1 MAVFL
6 LVAHG
11 TAGDV
16 LPFARIGAELAG
28 RGHDVTLISHAPFA
42 RHAPYGFA
50 PIDTEERYRETQA
63 HTPELLAVRRSE
75 DLRRYYDERGLF
87 TEMAREVALLSAL
100 HRPGETVLVGRHTS
114 ALSVPVA
121 ADLLGAPAVWV
132 AVAPVQV
139 MVAPIAAMH
148 ARRGLASGIDAVR
161 AGVGLPP
168 VADWPGFLRMPVL
181 GLWPGWFDAA
191 GVRSKAALAGF
202 VCGDEDGGTVALPG
216 RPILVTGGTGQML
229 HPRYYEVALAAA
241 ALVDHPVVVVSPSSV
256 PAAAAGFEWYPRL
269 PFPSALPQ
277 CGAILHHG
285 GIGTAAR
292 ALLSGTPQVL
302 LAHGADRPD
311 IAARL
316 ARHDLARWLPADA
329 WTPESVA
336 DRLWAALT
344 DTGYRT
350 RTAAFTE
357 PSTAAA
363 PARAA
368 DFLENQL
375 SQGIDTRN

>member
-11 TAGDV
+11 SAGDV
-16 LPFARIGAELAG
+16 LPFARIGATLAA
-28 RGHDVTLISHAPFA
+28 RGHDVTLVSHAPFA

-50 PIDTEERYRETQA
+50 AIDTEERYRDNQA
-63 HTPELLAVRRSE
+63 HSAGLLAARRPD
-75 DLRRYYDERGLF
+75 DLRRYYEERGLF
-87 TEMAREVALLSAL
+87 DELRREVALLAER

-114 ALSVPVA
+114 ALSVPIA
-121 ADLLGAPAVWV
+121 ADLLGAPAAWV
-132 AVAPVQV
+132 AVAPVQL
-139 MVAPIAAMH
+139 MVAPVAAMH
-148 ARRGLASGIDAVR
+148 ARKGLAPGVDAVR
-161 AGVGLPP
+161 AGVGLAP
-168 VADWPGFLRMPVL
+168 VADWAGFLRVPTL

-191 GVRSKAALAGF
+191 GTRSRAALTGF
-202 VCGDEDGGTVALPG
+202 VCGDEDGEAVDLPG

-241 ALVDHPVVVVSPSSV
+241 GLVDHPVVVVSPQ
-256 PAAAAGFEWYPRL
+256 PIEGFPWYRRL

-292 ALLSGTPQVL
+292 ALLSGTPQVI

-311 IAARL
+311 VAQRL

-329 WTPESVA
+329 WTAEAAA

-344 DTGYRT
+344 DTGYGGR
-350 RTAAFTE
+350 AAGFTE
-357 PSTAAA
+357 PTVAG
-363 PARAA
+363 PERAA
-368 DFLENQL
+368 DHLERL
-375 SQGIDTRN
+375 LPH

>member
-1 MAVFL
+1 MAAFL
-6 LVAHG
+6 LVTHG

-50 PIDTEERYRETQA
+50 AIDTEERYRANQA
-63 HTPELLAVRRSE
+63 HTAELLAVRRPD
-75 DLRRYYDERGLF
+75 DLRRYYEARGLF
-87 TEMAREVALLSAL
+87 DELGREVALLAER

-114 ALSVPVA
+114 ALSVLVA
-121 ADLLGAPAVWV
+121 AELLGAPAAWV
-132 AVAPVQV
+132 AVAPVQL
-139 MVAPIAAMH
+139 MVAPVAAMH
-148 ARRGLASGIDAVR
+148 ARKGLAPGIDAVR
-161 AGVGLPP
+161 AALGLKP
-168 VADWPGFLRMPVL
+168 VADWREFLRVPVV

-191 GVRSKAALAGF
+191 GVRSRAVLTGF
-202 VCGDEDGGTVALPG
+202 VCGDEDGETVPLPG

-241 ALVDHPVVVVSPSSV
+241 RLVDHPVVVVAPSPV
-256 PAAAAGFEWYPRL
+256 EGFAWYPRL

-285 GIGTAAR
+285 GVGTAVR

-311 IAARL
+311 VAQRL

-329 WTPESVA
+329 WTPEAVA

-344 DTGYRT
+344 DTGYGR
-350 RTAAFTE
+350 RAAGFTE
-357 PSTAAA
+357 PTSAA

-368 DFLENQL
+368 DHLERL
-375 SQGIDTRN
+375 LAH

>member
-50 PIDTEERYRETQA
+50 AIDTEERYRAAQA
-63 HTPELLAVRRSE
+63 HTHELLNVRRSE

-87 TEMAREVALLSAL
+87 AEMAREVALLTER

-121 ADLLGAPAVWV
+121 ADLLCAPAVWV

-139 MVAPIAAMH
+139 MVAPIAAVH
-148 ARRGLASGIDAVR
+148 ARKGLASGIDAVR

-191 GVRSKAALAGF
+191 GVRSRATLTGF
-202 VCGDEDGGTVALPG
+202 VCGDEDGAAVTLPG

-229 HPRYYEVALAAA
+229 HPRYYEVALTAAG
-241 ALVDHPVVVVSPSSV
+241 LVDHPVVVVSPE
-256 PAAAAGFEWYPRL
+256 PAEGFDWYRSL

-311 IAARL
+311 VAARL

-329 WTPESVA
+329 WTAEAVA

-344 DTGYRT
+344 DTGYGT

-357 PSTAAA
+357 PTSAA

-368 DFLENQL
+368 DFLE
-375 SQGIDTRN
+375 TRLNRGPSMP

>member
-16 LPFARIGAELAG
+16 LPFARVGAALAA
-28 RGHDVTLISHAPFA
+28 RGHDVTLVSHAPFA

-50 PIDTEERYRETQA
+50 AIDTEERYREQHA
-63 HTPELLAVRRSE
+63 HTPEPLAVRHPD
-75 DLRRYYDERGLF
+75 DLRRSYEARGLF
-87 TEMAREVALLSAL
+87 DDLRREVELLAER

-114 ALSVPVA
+114 ALSVLVA

-132 AVAPVQV
+132 AVAPVQL
-139 MVAPIAAMH
+139 MVAPVAATH
-148 ARRGLASGIDAVR
+148 ARKGLAAGVDAVR
-161 AGVGLPP
+161 AGLGLAP
-168 VADWPGFLRMPVL
+168 VADWAGFLRVPTL

-191 GVRSKAALAGF
+191 GMRSRAALTGF
-202 VCGDEDGGTVALPG
+202 VCGDEDGETVELPG
-216 RPILVTGGTGQML
+216 RPILVTGGTGQMP

-241 ALVDHPVVVVSPSSV
+241 GLVDHPVVVVSPERV
-256 PAAAAGFEWYPRL
+256 GGFAWYRRL

-285 GIGTAAR
+285 GIGTAVR
-292 ALLSGTPQVL
+292 ALLSGTPQVI

-311 IAARL
+311 VAQRL
-316 ARHDLARWLPADA
+316 ARHDLARWLPVGA
-329 WTPESVA
+329 WTPEAAA

-344 DTGYRT
+344 DTGYGAR
-350 RTAAFTE
+350 AAGFTE
-357 PSTAAA
+357 PT
-363 PARAA
+363 PAGPERAA
-368 DFLENQL
+368 DRLEAML
-375 SQGIDTRN
+375 A